1 MKTEFPLKFQKT
13 DPSLKFIL
21 DGKRLIET
29 DTVKY
34 LGVLLD
40 DHLLWSKQIN
50 HVATKLNQVIGILSK
65 LRNRASLK
73 ILKMTCHSL
82 FCSHLYMGLN
92 FGANQI

>member
-34 LGVLLD
+34 LGVCP
-40 DHLLWSKQIN
+40 
-50 HVATKLNQVIGILSK
+50 V
-65 LRNRASLK
+65 R
-73 ILKMTCHSL
+73 
-82 FCSHLYMGLN
+82 
-92 FGANQI
+92 